1 MNILQTAD
9 IRELFKGGAINL
21 KNNSAYI
28 DSLNVFPVP
37 DGDTGTNMN
46 LTVTS
51 SVKEMDAV
59 AEDRM
64 DLVCEAFARGALKG
78 ARGNSGVILSQI
90 FKGMSLVMSEYNEV
104 TTKIF
109 ARALKNGSNAAYD
122 VVTHPKEGT
131 ILTVVRLVSDYA
143 LKISTKKKD
152 FIEFFDLLLVKGEE
166 VVKSTPEMLPVL
178 KKAGVVDA
186 GGKGLLT
193 ILYGMSNVLKGVPMQ
208 ELSPAEAGQEKGE
221 DLFDAPDVHDL
232 DDIKFAY
239 CTEFFII
246 NMKKKTTLSDID
258 KLRDKLN
265 NIGDCVIVVGDLTL
279 VKVHVHTNNPD
290 KALGYAL
297 MLGELDKPKIENMLE
312 QNRALKKSREERK
325 EEVKPVSLVS
335 ICNGE
340 GIKRIFTELRVD
352 KILEGGQTMNP
363 SVADIVELVDSTG
376 SNTVYI
382 LPNNSNIVLAA
393 EQARELTK
401 AKLVVIATKN
411 IPQGITAAINFN
423 PEASEEEN
431 VEMMRRAIRSVKSAQ
446 VTRAVRDTEMDG
458 FDLHNGDVIGIYDR
472 IVAKGDSVNEVAREV
487 VAQMVTDET
496 AAISLYYGAGL
507 EASAA
512 EELQAVLQDEYPFHD
527 VMVYEGGQ
535 QHYFYY
541 ISVE

>member
-59 AEDRM
+59 TEDRM

-131 ILTVVRLVSDYA
+131 ILTVIRLVSDYA

-363 SVADIVELVDSTG
+363 SVADIVGLVDSTG
-376 SNTVYI
+376 SDTVYI

-411 IPQGITAAINFN
+411 IPQGIAAAINFN

-487 VAQMVTDET
+487 VAKMVTDET

-507 EASAA
+507 EASVA

>member
-59 AEDRM
+59 TEDRM

-487 VAQMVTDET
+487 VAKMVTDET

-507 EASAA
+507 EASVA

>member
-90 FKGMSLVMSEYNEV
+90 FKGMSQVMSEYAEV

-363 SVADIVELVDSTG
+363 SVEDIVELVDSTG

-507 EASAA
+507 EASVA

>member
-59 AEDRM
+59 TEDRM

-90 FKGMSLVMSEYNEV
+90 FKGMSQVMSEYAEV

-131 ILTVVRLVSDYA
+131 ILTVIRLVSDYA

-208 ELSPAEAGQEKGE
+208 ELSPGEAGQERAE
-221 DLFDAPDVHDL
+221 DFFDAPDVHDL

-376 SNTVYI
+376 SDTVYI

-487 VAQMVTDET
+487 VAKMVTDET

-507 EASAA
+507 EASVA

>member
-363 SVADIVELVDSTG
+363 SVEDIVELVDSTG

-431 VEMMRRAIRSVKSAQ
+431 VEMMRRAIQSVKSAQ

-487 VAQMVTDET
+487 VAQMVSDET

-507 EASAA
+507 EASVA